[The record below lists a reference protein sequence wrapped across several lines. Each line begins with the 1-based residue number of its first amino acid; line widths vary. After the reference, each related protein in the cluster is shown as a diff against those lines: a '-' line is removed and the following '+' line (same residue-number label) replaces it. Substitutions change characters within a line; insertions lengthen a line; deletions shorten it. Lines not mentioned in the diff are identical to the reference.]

1 MLEIPKMFCQPNP
14 LNIYLK
20 FLWDLSEYF
29 IFSLFS
35 DVG

>member
-14 LNIYLK
+14 FNIQSP
-20 FLWDLSEYF
+20 SEIVSAYF